1 MATKKKNSFT
11 GNNPAMMFISAEP
24 EPEARQQDT
33 TPDHIAPAPE
43 GYKINPIY
51 IETKSKRVNLLLQ
64 PSLAERLRA
73 AAAEDGTSVN
83 EMAAEA
89 IRQYLKNRKGD

>member
-1 MATKKKNSFT
+1 
-11 GNNPAMMFISAEP
+11 MMFINEP
-24 EPEARQQDT
+24 EPEPEVLQQDT
-33 TPDHIAPAPE
+33 TPDHIPPAPE